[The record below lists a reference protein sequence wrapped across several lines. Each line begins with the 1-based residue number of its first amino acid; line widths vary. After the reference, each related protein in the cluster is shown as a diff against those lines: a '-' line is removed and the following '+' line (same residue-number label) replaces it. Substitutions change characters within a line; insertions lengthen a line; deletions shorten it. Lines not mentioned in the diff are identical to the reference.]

1 MAGKAAKFASGRKDR
16 ITRKNHPGNLG
27 HGTHQKNMETVCRTL
42 AELVAEGIIEDYAIG
57 GATAAGFY
65 GEPIATRDID
75 VFAFVAQTPNSLLI
89 TLEPLYARL
98 AEKGFSTFDEE
109 GVLIHDY
116 PVQFICPSPG
126 LEIEAVKMATV
137 MSWNDLELKI
147 MRPEYLAAIAIKVG
161 RTKDRARLIY
171 LHELPVFDRDGFM
184 KIIEKHQLK
193 DRWESWAKALDLP
206 C

>member
-1 MAGKAAKFASGRKDR
+1 
-16 ITRKNHPGNLG
+16 
-27 HGTHQKNMETVCRTL
+27 
-42 AELVAEGIIEDYAIG
+42 
-57 GATAAGFY
+57 
-65 GEPIATRDID
+65 
-75 VFAFVAQTPNSLLI
+75 LI

>member
-1 MAGKAAKFASGRKDR
+1 
-16 ITRKNHPGNLG
+16 
-27 HGTHQKNMETVCRTL
+27 METVCRTL

-75 VFAFVAQTPNSLLI
+75 VFAFVAQPPSAVLI
-89 TLEPLYARL
+89 TLEPLYVRL
-98 AEKGFSTFDEE
+98 AEKGFSEFDEE
-109 GVLIHDY
+109 GILIHGY
-116 PVQFICPSPG
+116 PVQFICPTPG
-126 LEIEAVKMATV
+126 LEMEAVKMAQV
-137 MSWNDLELKI
+137 MSWNDLDLKI

-171 LHELPVFDRDGFM
+171 LHELPVFDRSSFL

-193 DRWESWAKALDLP
+193 DRWESWAQALDLP
-206 C
+206 Y

>member
-1 MAGKAAKFASGRKDR
+1 MAGKAAKFARGRKDR
-16 ITRKNHPGNLG
+16 LTWKNHSGNPG

-75 VFAFVAQTPNSLLI
+75 VFAFVAQPPSSLLI

-116 PVQFICPSPG
+116 PVQFIYPSLG
-126 LEIEAVKMATV
+126 LEMEAVKMGTV

-161 RTKDRARLIY
+161 RSKDRARLIY
-171 LHELPVFDRDGFM
+171 LHELPVFDRDVFL
-184 KIIEKHQLK
+184 KIIEKYQLK
-193 DRWESWAKALDLP
+193 DRWESWAKALVLP
-206 C
+206 F